1 MEKSKFFTVVITIV
15 VSAAI
20 LMTIIN
26 IIFDNSKIN
35 QGNFRISDTVL
46 SSIIELED
54 KSEGNNGWTFDVS
67 QSNKI
72 SMLVTANS
80 GSKIKEVYLEKV
92 AVSSKKNVNIY
103 LEQEKYDV
111 NYHYAEIKNKKVNI
125 YTEEQ
130 ENGSYLVEFDIL
142 NKDILSDYI
151 VPDEIKEIRHD
162 GTILNLAGIA
172 ISDITFNLKYNL
184 VVVEQTGQI
193 NTCKIK
199 ISMPDKKL
207 ATEGLSVERLSNE
220 DFNFKVEYWNKFK
233 LNID

>member
-111 NYHYAEIKNKKVNI
+111 NYHYTEIKNKKVNI

-220 DFNFKVEYWNKFK
+220 DFNFKVEY
-233 LNID
+233 

>member
-111 NYHYAEIKNKKVNI
+111 NYHYTEIKNKKVNI

-172 ISDITFNLKYNL
+172 ISDITFSLKYNL

-220 DFNFKVEYWNKFK
+220 DFNFKVEY
-233 LNID
+233 

>member
-111 NYHYAEIKNKKVNI
+111 NYHYTEIKNKKVNI

-172 ISDITFNLKYNL
+172 ISDITFDLKYNL

-220 DFNFKVEYWNKFK
+220 DFNFKVEY
-233 LNID
+233 

>member
-111 NYHYAEIKNKKVNI
+111 NYHYTEIKNKKVNI
-125 YTEEQ
+125 YNEEQ

-172 ISDITFNLKYNL
+172 ISDISFDLKYNL
-184 VVVEQTGQI
+184 VVIEQTGQI

-220 DFNFKVEYWNKFK
+220 DFNFKVEY
-233 LNID
+233 

>member
-172 ISDITFNLKYNL
+172 ISDITFSLKYNL

-220 DFNFKVEYWNKFK
+220 DFNFKVEY
-233 LNID
+233 

>member
-80 GSKIKEVYLEKV
+80 GSKIKEIYLEKV
-92 AVSSKKNVNIY
+92 AISSKKNVNIY

-111 NYHYAEIKNKKVNI
+111 NYHYTEIKNKKVNI

-172 ISDITFNLKYNL
+172 ISDITFDLKYNL

-220 DFNFKVEYWNKFK
+220 DFNFKVEY
-233 LNID
+233 

>member
-220 DFNFKVEYWNKFK
+220 DFNFKVEY
-233 LNID
+233 

>member
-111 NYHYAEIKNKKVNI
+111 NYHYTEIKNKKVNI

-172 ISDITFNLKYNL
+172 ISDISFDLKYNL
-184 VVVEQTGQI
+184 VVLEQTGQI

-220 DFNFKVEYWNKFK
+220 DFNFKVEY
-233 LNID
+233 

>member
-111 NYHYAEIKNKKVNI
+111 NYHYTEIKNKKVNI

-172 ISDITFNLKYNL
+172 ISDISFDLKYNL

-220 DFNFKVEYWNKFK
+220 DFNFKVEY
-233 LNID
+233 

>member
-54 KSEGNNGWTFDVS
+54 KSEGNNGWTFDIS

-111 NYHYAEIKNKKVNI
+111 NYHYTEIKNKKVNI

-172 ISDITFNLKYNL
+172 ISDISFDLKYNL

-220 DFNFKVEYWNKFK
+220 DFNFKVEY
-233 LNID
+233 